1 MPSASA
7 NAAATS
13 KASEIARIE
22 PTTTQAPPTRA
33 RNSALR
39 ERPVAAR
46 SRKTP
51 ESMSCDPAVEPTI
64 AAMMKPIIERNSR
77 LSLKPLTPPAA
88 SYLAGLPPCWM
99 AVTR

>member
-1 MPSASA
+1 M
-7 NAAATS
+7 
-13 KASEIARIE
+13 IH
-22 PTTTQAPPTRA
+22 APATRA

-64 AAMMKPIIERNSR
+64 AAMMKPIIEMKSR
-77 LSLKPLTPPAA
+77 LDSKPARPPAA
-88 SYLAGLPPCWM
+88 AYLPGLPLCWM
-99 AVTR
+99 AMTR